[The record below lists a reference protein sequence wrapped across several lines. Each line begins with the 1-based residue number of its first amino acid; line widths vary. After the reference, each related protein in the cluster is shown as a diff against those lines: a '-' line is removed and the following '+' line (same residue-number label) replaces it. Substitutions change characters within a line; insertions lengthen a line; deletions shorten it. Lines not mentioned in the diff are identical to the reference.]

1 MTSSRWLL
9 GLVAGCAL
17 AAGCASPKIVTS
29 ITSRPG
35 QMKFLY
41 QQSNEQ
47 GLVQCKTTD
56 DGSIAECAN
65 KAIVFKDEEE

>member
-9 GLVAGCAL
+9 GLVAGSAL
-17 AAGCASPKIVTS
+17 STGCLAPKIVTQ

-41 QQSNEQ
+41 AQSNEQ
-47 GLVQCKTTD
+47 GLVECKVAD
-56 DGSIAECAN
+56 NGDIQSCVN
-65 KAIVFKDEEE
+65 KPIVFKEEE

>member
-1 MTSSRWLL
+1 MTTSRWLL

-17 AAGCASPKIVTS
+17 ASGCAAPKIVTN

-47 GLVQCKTTD
+47 GLVQCKTGG
-56 DGSIAECAN
+56 DGAITECAN
-65 KAIVFKDEEE
+65 KAIVFKDEE

>member
-9 GLVAGCAL
+9 GLVAGGAL
-17 AAGCASPKIVTS
+17 AAGCTTPKIVTG

-41 QQSNEQ
+41 QQSHEQ
-47 GLVQCKTTD
+47 GLVQCKLTETGD
-56 DGSIAECAN
+56 ISDCAN
-65 KAIVFKDEEE
+65 KPIVFKEEE

>member
-1 MTSSRWLL
+1 MTNSRWLL

-17 AAGCASPKIVTS
+17 ATGCAAPKIVTG

-41 QQSNEQ
+41 QQSNTQ
-47 GLVQCKTTD
+47 GLVQCSTADNGDIK
-56 DGSIAECAN
+56 ECTN
-65 KAIVFKDEEE
+65 KPIVFKEQE